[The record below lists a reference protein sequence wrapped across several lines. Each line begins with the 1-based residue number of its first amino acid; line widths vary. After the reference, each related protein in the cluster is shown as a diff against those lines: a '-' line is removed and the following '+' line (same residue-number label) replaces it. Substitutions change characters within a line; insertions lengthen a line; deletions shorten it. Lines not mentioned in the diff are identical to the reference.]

1 MAREIDLIGLLI
13 TMGYNL
19 KRQNVKEAWFLSP
32 FRKETIPS
40 FKVSK
45 KLNRWYD
52 HGEGIGGNT
61 IDLIIQLKNCSVK
74 EALTLLDENSFSF
87 QQPEYLKKDYDS
99 EFQIIKKQNLQNKAL
114 INYLKSRGISFSIA
128 STYCFELYYR
138 NKGKN
143 WFAIAFINNS
153 GGVELRNKYFK
164 GCIGSKNY
172 TLQINNTS
180 TIKVFEGFVDFLS
193 YLEINS
199 NKTNSD
205 YLICNST
212 ALIER
217 VLPLLKQYSDIDLY
231 LDNDSSGTKASS
243 TIVESYSY
251 ANLKNEMYAEYKH
264 SNEMLVENVAE
275 GNSKLNRGRAPIFN
289 LLCEA

>member
-1 MAREIDLIGLLI
+1 MAREIDLIGILI

-19 KRQNVKEAWFLSP
+19 NRQDVKEAWFLSP

-61 IDLIIQLKNCSVK
+61 IDLIIKLQNCSVK
-74 EALTLLDENSFSF
+74 EALNFLDENSFSF
-87 QQPEYLKKDYDS
+87 QQPKYLEKDSKSD
-99 EFQIIKKQNLQNKAL
+99 FQIFKKQNLQNKAL
-114 INYLKSRGISFSIA
+114 INYLKSRGISFGIA
-128 STYCFELYYR
+128 RTYCFELYYR

-153 GGVELRNKYFK
+153 GGLELRNKYFK
-164 GCIGSKNY
+164 GCIGAKDY
-172 TLQINNTS
+172 TLHKNNTS
-180 TIKVFEGFVDFLS
+180 TVNVFEGFIDFLS
-193 YLEINS
+193 YLEISS

-217 VLPLLKQYSDIDLY
+217 VLPLLKQYSNINLY
-231 LDNDSSGTKASS
+231 LDNDSSGSKASS
-243 TIVESYSY
+243 TILESYSH
-251 ANLKNEMYAEYKH
+251 ANLKNEMYAAYKDL
-264 SNEMLVENVAE
+264 NEMLVENVCRR
-275 GNSKLNRGRAPIFN
+275 L
-289 LLCEA
+289 